1 MSEEH
6 DGLEFLLACEWKH
19 QHPDLV
25 PLDHLRGLNL
35 ENGAFPDTEVSRTRV
50 SASLMRY
57 EF

>member
-6 DGLEFLLACEWKH
+6 DGLKSLLTCEWKH
-19 QHPDLV
+19 QRHDLV

-35 ENGAFPDTEVSRTRV
+35 ENGAFPDTEVSRTYV

-57 EF
+57 GF